1 MARENHRLWRNVGTY
16 NILSF
21 WIPSSAAL
29 AEALED
35 ILTMLRKVFE
45 GNSLERVEIVCK
57 GGVGSK
63 GASKYV
69 GVERKGEWRTYIPT
83 QYTKG
88 DRSIPRWHSLDDA
101 LTSSLNT
108 DDLHLLGRHPHT

>member
-1 MARENHRLWRNVGTY
+1 MGTY

-35 ILTMLRKVFE
+35 ILTMLRKVFVE
-45 GNSLERVEIVCK
+45 NSLERVEMGE

-63 GASKYV
+63 GGKIYV
-69 GVERKGEWRTYIPT
+69 GVERKGECEDL
-83 QYTKG
+83 YTHQRAHQVIARFLAG
-88 DRSIPRWHSLDDA
+88 
-101 LTSSLNT
+101 T
-108 DDLHLLGRHPHT
+108 GR